1 MDVFPPYSPIGY
13 VFRASEDDES
23 RSMTSFAAQRRGQVE
38 IVSTSRRFSCIGVS
52 FPGGLYVLQQLSPR
66 PLTII
71 ACVFSLISHADCV
84 GGIFPGWP
92 ARAAAALVSS
102 PHAYRLPPHLPCR
115 RAFRPLR
122 GRAARCY
129 APAPLLTLLY
139 RALLRFGSATVSHV
153 ASRFPI
159 SRVVVSR
166 HPRRDAA
173 TSSSPSLSMSLP
185 SLYDQSASRLSHPN
199 LHRSYPLF
207 PNVSSLRPML
217 THPFLLPCL
226 PPSHSS

>member
-52 FPGGLYVLQQLSPR
+52 FPGGLYVLQQLSPHL
-66 PLTII
+66 LT
-71 ACVFSLISHADCV
+71 LIVC
-84 GGIFPGWP
+84 
-92 ARAAAALVSS
+92 
-102 PHAYRLPPHLPCR
+102 PPHLPCR